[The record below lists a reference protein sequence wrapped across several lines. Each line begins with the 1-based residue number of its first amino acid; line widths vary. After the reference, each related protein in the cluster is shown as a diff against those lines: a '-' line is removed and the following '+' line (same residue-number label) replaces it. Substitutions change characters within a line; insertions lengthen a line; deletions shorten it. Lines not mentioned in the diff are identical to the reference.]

1 MTGQAVRI
9 LGLDPGLADTGWG
22 VVSVAGNSIRYLQH
36 GFIRTAAGL
45 PLANR
50 LHVIFSEL
58 QAIIEQWQPH
68 QASIEALF
76 FAKNVSSAM
85 PVAHARGVILLCCS
99 LAQLSVQEYTPP
111 QIKQAVVG
119 TGRAE
124 KLQVQEMV
132 RLILGLKA
140 IPKPDHAADALA
152 AAICHAHMA
161 TFNRSTSGMGTSSG
175 VPQ

>member
-1 MTGQAVRI
+1 MTGPVIRI

-22 VVSVAGNSIRYLQH
+22 IISAAGNTMRYLQH
-36 GFIRTAAGL
+36 GCIRTPANL

-50 LHVIFSEL
+50 LHLIFSGI
-58 QAIIEQWQPH
+58 QAVITQWAPQ

-85 PVAHARGVILLCCS
+85 PVAHARGVIILSCS
-99 LAQLSVQEYTPP
+99 LADLPVQEYTPA

-119 TGRAE
+119 SGRAE
-124 KLQVQEMV
+124 KLQVQDMV
-132 RLILGLKA
+132 RLILGLSE

-152 AAICHAHMA
+152 AAICHAHMGAFTQA
-161 TFNRSTSGMGTSSG
+161 TQTGKFPG
-175 VPQ
+175 VHA